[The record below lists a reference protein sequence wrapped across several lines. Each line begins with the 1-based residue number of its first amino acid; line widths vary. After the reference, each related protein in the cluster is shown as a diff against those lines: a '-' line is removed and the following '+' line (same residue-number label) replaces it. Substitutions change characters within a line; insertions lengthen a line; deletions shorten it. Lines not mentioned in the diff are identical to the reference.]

1 MHTVGSD
8 TTMTMQLHEL
18 MMHHGAGCGVRAR
31 NKDATSGRG
40 RKSAAKLVRSQCV
53 SQQGSTCSL
62 PPTLPAERRMST
74 PPSASLP
81 SLLAPLPLRSFL
93 AEHWE
98 RAPLLAHGAAHRFAA
113 LEQALRGAPAAARC
127 VPAVDIDELNADAV
141 LAEAAQAGA
150 GGAALHGRDVRL
162 VRCEAGAE
170 RFFCAAGEAV
180 DAATLREAAVAG
192 CTVALRAVNLRC
204 SAAAAVAASLSDEL
218 GLPVAA
224 NLYVTPARQHGLA
237 PHYDDHDVFALQL
250 AGTKQWRV
258 HAEAC
263 GAHLPRLFATR
274 RAPQLDGAQPT
285 TFTLT
290 AGDVLY
296 IPRGWPHSA
305 AAQDGMSTH
314 LTLAVEVP
322 PPFEWAAALHVA
334 LRLAAGCSPRWS
346 GEEALLHA
354 AVRSLADAEASL
366 RAACL
371 GDLLLDDNGADAY
384 VALLP
389 QLSRVSLRDA
399 REAALRYDACDSGFS
414 WLAHLPCGEE
424 QARWRARADAFY
436 DALEGAADAGDAS
449 FARLQ
454 LAAAAQ
460 PWEAVRAAL
469 RTLRA
474 RYHDAHAAY
483 GRHMRELH
491 EHP

>member
-1 MHTVGSD
+1 
-8 TTMTMQLHEL
+8 MTMQKHEL
-18 MMHHGAGCGVRAR
+18 MMHHGAGAIDEVACQQPNSSAPNACRSKDRRVAR
-31 NKDATSGRG
+31 
-40 RKSAAKLVRSQCV
+40 
-53 SQQGSTCSL
+53 QQ
-62 PPTLPAERRMST
+62 PNLPAPNACRSKRMST
-74 PPSASLP
+74 PPCASLP
-81 SLLAPLPLRSFL
+81 SLLATLPLRSFL

-113 LEQALRGAPAAARC
+113 LEQARLRDAPAAARC
-127 VPAVDIDELNADAV
+127 VPAVDIDELDADAV
-141 LAEAAQAGA
+141 RAEAAQAGA

-162 VRCEAGAE
+162 VRCEAGVE

-180 DAATLREAAVAG
+180 DAATLRDAAAAG
-192 CTVALRAVNLRC
+192 CTVALRAANLRC
-204 SAAAAVAASLSDEL
+204 SVAAAVADALSDAL

-224 NLYVTPARQHGLA
+224 NLYATPAKQHGLA
-237 PHYDDHDVFALQL
+237 CHYDDHDVFALQL

-258 HAEAC
+258 HPDSC
-263 GAHLPRLFATR
+263 GAHLPRLFAQR
-274 RAPQLDGAQPT
+274 RAPELDAAHAA

-305 AAQDGMSTH
+305 AAQDGPSTH
-314 LTLAVEVP
+314 LTLAIEVP

-334 LRLAAGCSPRWS
+334 LRLAAGCTPRWS
-346 GEEALLHA
+346 GEEVLLHA

-371 GDLLLDDNGADAY
+371 GDMLLDDTGKAAY
-384 VALLP
+384 GALLP
-389 QLSRVSLRDA
+389 LLGRVSMHDA
-399 REAALRYDACDSGFS
+399 REAALRYDDCDSGFS

-424 QARWRARADAFY
+424 QCWRARADAFY
-436 DALEGAADAGDAS
+436 DALEGAADAGDA
-449 FARLQ
+449 FTQLK

-460 PWEAVRAAL
+460 PWEAVRAEL

-474 RYHDAHAAY
+474 RYRDAHAAY
-483 GRHMRELH
+483 GRHMRALH